1 MEFGRG
7 FSDASL
13 FGRVAQFRRI
23 SARYMPE
30 GRNLDVFF
38 QKVGIRKG
46 LRWGDGIL
54 LEILKR
60 TESGYG
66 FSKRVQIT
74 NYPLIKMQGSTVD
87 YRARAPERPRRT
99 VRVHRHVARPAGGT

>member
-1 MEFGRG
+1 M
-7 FSDASL
+7 
-13 FGRVAQFRRI
+13 
-23 SARYMPE
+23 
-30 GRNLDVFF
+30 DVFF

-46 LRWGDGIL
+46 VRWGDGIL
-54 LEILKR
+54 VEILQR

-87 YRARAPERPRRT
+87 YTARACPSGRG
-99 VRVHRHVARPAGGT
+99 VRVHRHVAGPAGGT

>member
-1 MEFGRG
+1 MRVEFGRG

-13 FGRVAQFRRI
+13 SGRVVQFRRI

-46 LRWGDGIL
+46 VRWGDGIL
-54 LEILKR
+54 VEILQR

-66 FSKRVQIT
+66 FSKEYKQRII
-74 NYPLIKMQGSTVD
+74 P
-87 YRARAPERPRRT
+87 
-99 VRVHRHVARPAGGT
+99 